1 MSEKDEDR
9 SIPMPRTVVRQ
20 LRGTQPGRAAPGD
33 RALNDA
39 VNVSPGRTR
48 PRSLRTLV
56 LVSARACSKT
66 GCSRPAVSTLTFVY
80 ADSTVVVGPLA
91 RESEPGAYDLC
102 REHAAAM
109 TEPRGWTMLRVPGS
123 ADAVDDL
130 VALAHAVGDEDPRDE
145 EPSGPQRA
153 YADGRGTRSAAAP
166 HLHVVRDSRD

>member
-1 MSEKDEDR
+1 MSIEDDDRWIAMSR
-9 SIPMPRTVVRQ
+9 SVVRP
-20 LRGTQPGRAAPGD
+20 RGPVPVASPGARAA
-33 RALNDA
+33 AAAA
-39 VNVSPGRTR
+39 VAVSHARTQE
-48 PRSLRTLV
+48 PALRTLV

-91 RESEPGAYDLC
+91 RESEPGTYDLC

-130 VALAHAVGDEDPRDE
+130 VALAEAVGDEGPHDDPPAARPTD
-145 EPSGPQRA
+145 P
-153 YADGRGTRSAAAP
+153 GRGRASGSAP
-166 HLHVVRDSRD
+166 HLHVVRDPRD